1 MFNSTARL
9 IKNQG
14 EKIIELDQV
23 KQNLEARNRELEKKN
38 FDANRECLN
47 LQGMLDDV
55 QDEILNI
62 LNTLE
67 GILTQNP
74 YGKPE
79 IVIAKAVA
87 EIKYQKKII
96 EDDKNI
102 ESDNDCDI
110 D

>member
-23 KQNLEARNRELEKKN
+23 KQNLEARNKELEKKN
-38 FDANRECLN
+38 FDAHRECLN

>member
-1 MFNSTARL
+1 MFNRTKTIIR
-9 IKNQG
+9 QG
-14 EKIIELDQV
+14 EKIIQLEEAKESLEKSN
-23 KQNLEARNRELEKKN
+23 KQLTKKN
-38 FDANRECLN
+38 FDAHRECLN